1 MSAIDIKTD
10 SIRFDMM
17 NIALSRMLSQFYGK
31 KILQLLLQ
39 AYIEE
44 VQELSTAIADLIEK
58 RTINKAEGVQ
68 LDTIGKI
75 IGKPRT
81 YYEYEMDYWFAP
93 DSAGVA
99 PDNGHWWCY
108 PAPQAIGEKMDDA
121 QYRKWIWMQIL
132 ENHNLYSSVP
142 EIENNIKDGIGE
154 VVGIQRTGMMEANLY
169 VSENISLTNKKLL
182 SYNEDKMLTDNDY
195 LFPYPA
201 TTKIDQVEVNNA
213 D

>member
-39 AYIEE
+39 AYIDE

-58 RTINKAEGVQ
+58 RTLNKAEGTA

-75 IGKPRT
+75 VGRTRT
-81 YYEYEMDYWFAP
+81 YYDYETEYWFAP
-93 DSAGVA
+93 DTAGVS
-99 PDNGHWWCY
+99 PDSGHWWMY
-108 PAPQAIGEKMDDA
+108 PAPQATSQTMDDGT
-121 QYRKWIWMQIL
+121 YRKWLWMQIL
-132 ENHNLYSSVP
+132 ENHNLYSSTP
-142 EIENNIKDGIGE
+142 EIENNILDGIGE
-154 VVGIQRTGMMEANLY
+154 VVEIQRTGMMEADIY
-169 VSENISLTNKKLL
+169 VRQNISLTNKNLL
-182 SYNEDKMLTDNDY
+182 TYNTNNTLTENDY

-201 TTKIDQVEVNNA
+201 TTNIDQVEEV
-213 D
+213 